1 MGYINLS
8 LSEHYIISIVVFGSP
23 PIHSEIKTRFDL
35 ELKSKNRKN
44 YRTEHRKSNIEVRK
58 SVRKQNIQRNNKY
71 STFVVF
77 KVQQTCKKIK
87 IINSSKIQQIQ
98 KKINL
103 WLS

>member
-23 PIHSEIKTRFDL
+23 PTHSEIKTRFDL

-58 SVRKQNIQRNNKY
+58 SVRKQHIQRNKKY
-71 STFVVF
+71 STCVVF
-77 KVQQTCKKIK
+77 KVQQTCKK
-87 IINSSKIQQIQ
+87 NQNNQQFQ
-98 KKINL
+98 NPTNTKKLNL